1 MKINWEDLQG
11 KSFYQ
16 ATARERAYGI
26 VDKDT
31 FKEFLGPRDKMT
43 SPHLLVLGEAVEFDD
58 GITVGVGKIKKHPVF
73 VISQEGK
80 FVGGALGEV
89 NGAKMAYTMKLA
101 LKTYE
106 KMKEKYGTVPDDR
119 KPICIVS
126 FDSGGVRLHE
136 ANAGLLMHSE
146 SMETIWELQNKV
158 PYIAITGSTIGAYG
172 AQGFVCLS
180 ADVVIAN
187 DFGRIG
193 LTGPEVIQQ
202 EVGKDEFD
210 ASDRALIWRT
220 MGARSKYILG
230 DVDYL
235 LKDTIGNFRDTIS
248 NIVEQ
253 PMSKISKTRKVG
265 SPQLVEENLEVVK
278 LAAEKQI
285 KDSKDLWKLY
295 GNENVDEIP
304 EMPQEKFLSVVKR
317 RPRRV

>member
-1 MKINWEDLQG
+1 
-11 KSFYQ
+11 
-16 ATARERAYGI
+16 
-26 VDKDT
+26 
-31 FKEFLGPRDKMT
+31 
-43 SPHLLVLGEAVEFDD
+43 
-58 GITVGVGKIKKHPVF
+58 
-73 VISQEGK
+73 
-80 FVGGALGEV
+80 
-89 NGAKMAYTMKLA
+89 
-101 LKTYE
+101 
-106 KMKEKYGTVPDDR
+106 
-119 KPICIVS
+119 
-126 FDSGGVRLHE
+126 
-136 ANAGLLMHSE
+136 
-146 SMETIWELQNKV
+146 METIWELQNKV
-158 PYIAITGSTIGAYG
+158 PYIALTGSTIGAYG

-235 LKDTIGNFRDTIS
+235 IKDTIGTFRDTIA
-248 NIVEQ
+248 NMVDE

-285 KDSKDLWKLY
+285 KDSKDIWKIY

-304 EMPQEKFLSVVKR
+304 EMPQDKFLSVVKR
-317 RPRRV
+317 RPRRI